1 MTIKVDLNKLLKR
14 KTATAA
20 TATTA
25 AVSSPDQLTTP
36 KSAQMG
42 IERKKIG
49 EFRKAA
55 FRLVQTNFN
64 RVYLL
69 TYLRTYLPTYVRTY
83 LTTYLPTQT
92 GYRSISNI

>member
-64 RVYLL
+64 RVYLP
-69 TYLRTYLPTYVRTY
+69 TYVPTYLPTYVRTY

>member
-14 KTATAA
+14 KTA

-64 RVYLL
+64 RVYLP
-69 TYLRTYLPTYVRTY
+69 TYVPTYLPTYVRTY

-92 GYRSISNI
+92 GYGSISNI

>member
-14 KTATAA
+14 TATAA

-64 RVYLL
+64 RVYLP
-69 TYLRTYLPTYVRTY
+69 TYVPTYLPTYVRTY